1 MSLQLETSIDSI
13 CVRVLD
19 CLLRWAHRLALFC
32 GIAWIAA
39 EALPAQRTWVV
50 DDTMAVGADFP
61 DFVSAYAASAADD
74 RIQVRR
80 GSGAGYAL
88 PARIDRAI
96 RILGLGLPKPLLLYR
111 DTIIS
116 CPANTVTVIDNFEI
130 RSGTSSGWV
139 TSVANSDGLVI
150 LSRLDYP
157 GSMRIPITPYH
168 ARRCVMV
175 DCSVMAPVAAVASYT
190 SRIWILN
197 CVTRTASASDPNRN
211 GNLDVKQGSFL
222 TVVGGQ
228 HQGGDGL
235 GDCYPLSPG
244 FLGEPAIY
252 ADQGPAVVSGPARLV
267 GGLIQAINPVC
278 GAGSSQGRWGA
289 ISSNCAPGIS
299 GTVIDPMVVRDGGG
313 PGAGCPLD
321 QIREMPA
328 VIPAPAV
335 RGQPQNIETWG
346 PTGSIVAVFASFMTP
361 FDPIVLPIGDVW
373 LDPSLTLHVASG
385 AVDAQRHVR
394 FTTTIPSWLEIGD
407 VLVYQAVS
415 LSSQSLFE
423 ISAPG
428 IAEVH

>member
-13 CVRVLD
+13 CVRVLE

-50 DDTMAVGADFP
+50 DDTMAAGTDFP
-61 DFVSAYAASAADD
+61 DLVSAYAAAVPGD
-74 RIQVRR
+74 RIHIRF
-80 GSGAGYAL
+80 GSGQGYRAPASINKAL
-88 PARIDRAI
+88 TIV
-96 RILGLGLPKPLLLYR
+96 GLGTTKPIVVHSLVP
-111 DTIIS
+111 IS
-116 CPANTVTVIDNFEI
+116 CPAQQVLVFDNLDF
-130 RSGTSSGWV
+130 RADANGLA
-139 TSVANSDGLVI
+139 TSVENSLGTVL
-150 LSRLDYP
+150 LSRISYP
-157 GSMRIPITPYH
+157 GALHDPVNTWNAHRV
-168 ARRCVMV
+168 VMV
-175 DCSVMAPVAAVASYT
+175 DCVVTAPVQAVAVQGSKV
-190 SRIWILN
+190 WLLN
-197 CVTRTASASDPNRN
+197 CVTRARSAGDPNYTGDIQIRC
-211 GNLDVKQGSFL
+211 GGFL

-244 FLGEPAIY
+244 FLGEAAIY
-252 ADQGPAVVSGPARLV
+252 AGQGPAVVSGPARLV

-385 AVDAQRHVR
+385 AVDSQRHVR

-428 IAEVH
+428 IAVVH